1 MNAEIEPVLDATLSA
16 PPPPRLGRKSWVSR
30 IFGHRAVIMLVINV
44 GFILIMTRLSPYFL
58 YAGNG
63 YANFKVMLVSMAM
76 DSIVLAAMV
85 MLLIGGMF
93 DLSVDGVVN
102 MTGVVTG
109 ALLVSGVSVWVAV
122 AAGAASAL
130 VVGLIDGISV
140 TWLRMNPLMTTLGTW
155 WVAQG
160 LAFGITQGISSHS
173 FPSAFIDIGYSA
185 PMGVTMPIWYA
196 CILVALAIWV
206 LAKTR
211 FGYHVYAIGGN
222 REGARLHGVKVNR
235 VTIISFVLV
244 ALAGALSGIVY
255 AARLNAAV
263 PQTVNGLNL
272 QSHLGCRDRR
282 LQPERR
288 RGVDRGSASRAIFHD
303 YADERQHHA
312 QYFPLLADVHSW
324 RRCAGRRRSGRVC
337 QAEDTR
343 RLRIGCCNAVTP
355 D

>member
-130 VVGLIDGISV
+130 VVGLINGISV
-140 TWLRMNPLMTTLGTW
+140 TWLKMNPLMTTLGTW

-272 QSHLGCRDRR
+272 RVISGAVIGGCSLNGGEGSIVGALLGLFFMTMLTNASIMLNISPYWQMCILGVVVLVAVGADALAKRR
-282 LQPERR
+282 IP
-288 RGVDRGSASRAIFHD
+288 AA
-303 YADERQHHA
+303 
-312 QYFPLLADVHSW
+312 
-324 RRCAGRRRSGRVC
+324 
-337 QAEDTR
+337 
-343 RLRIGCCNAVTP
+343 
-355 D
+355 